1 MAVGYLQQKGKD
13 EEERAESQGT
23 GNDREGAR
31 PGLVCKKPFSGGHCG
46 FLPRKVEVKEEKE
59 KEPPGK
65 CA

>member
-1 MAVGYLQQKGKD
+1 MAVGWLQQEGKD

-23 GNDREGAR
+23 GNGREGAG

-46 FLPRKVEVKEEKE
+46 FLPRKVEVGEEKE
-59 KEPPGK
+59 KDLPGR